1 MVDHNSRVP
10 LFQHQNRITR
20 LGGSYSSAVFSCM
33 NEIGPGGGSWKNN
46 SNAQRSFVPGS
57 EGTSEARKYPR
68 DIRYSF
74 YVVVLLRRRS
84 RGGKREKEEKKRW
97 KEGNISIRKV
107 ISDSTNNF
115 YVHSFECI
123 PYPLLAPE
131 ISMRFSGQSSE
142 RSKPKLKQQS
152 ACVNWFKISKTRP

>member
-1 MVDHNSRVP
+1 MAWRK
-10 LFQHQNRITR
+10 LF
-20 LGGSYSSAVFSCM
+20 LGSLFVHEGNWAGRRKL
-33 NEIGPGGGSWKNN
+33 EEQQ
-46 SNAQRSFVPGS
+46 QRSFVRGS

-74 YVVVLLRRRS
+74 CVVVLLRRGS

-115 YVHSFECI
+115 YVHSFECA
-123 PYPLLAPE
+123 PCPLLAPE